1 MDIFVPP
8 LKPAHQ
14 TLMLAFHG
22 FPRPNFL
29 ADKTCRWARFPRCG
43 SHRPK
48 WVIEYWDKYKDR
60 WCWTS
65 TLPRLGICPGQ
76 LKGYATSKPKFFWS
90 ELIAKARKQ
99 MRFPPIKLICSQI
112 EARLTWC
119 SSMSPGNKSAK
130 EPCRQKST
138 REEHKK
144 LFAGQLLLRWQNKLT
159 TLPTCLWM
167 TFLQWKVSIYLCFSG
182 LLMSNK
188 TSQDKTERP
197 LGIIVFYLDNQLIEQ
212 HHLDDRFLAV

>member
-1 MDIFVPP
+1 MSDVNIAALGKLPGAVSA
-8 LKPAHQ
+8 L
-14 TLMLAFHG
+14 T
-22 FPRPNFL
+22 
-29 ADKTCRWARFPRCG
+29 
-43 SHRPK
+43 
-48 WVIEYWDKYKDR
+48 
-60 WCWTS
+60 TS
-65 TLPRLGICPGQ
+65 N
-76 LKGYATSKPKFFWS
+76 PKFFWS

-112 EARLTWC
+112 EARSAWW

-144 LFAGQLLLRWQNKLT
+144 LFAGQLLLRWQNKVT

-212 HHLDDRFLAV
+212 HHLDDRCLRFMLMERTEFINKSF